1 MFRKSLILF
10 FSLLILSG
18 ITSAQQLVNGWDRDW
33 DDYDMFEWSS
43 DSNPFIEVNYG
54 IVNPK
59 HNIFSTDFQKLGAG
73 EVKLGFSSRDVYFEN
88 YITEFDEKFFFVS
101 NLSKDFANE
110 DLVTDI
116 EMKAWRFGMGTREG
130 YGYRFGRTFAI
141 LPYHQGAISWTRLNY
156 VQPNIINT
164 LAPVLT
170 QEDNDIL
177 DRYEDSFRFGTIAE
191 GGIMLEF
198 GSMVSVNAA
207 YEASVIFPR
216 FMTWKYLGSLVI
228 EGAGVAFIDYF
239 VDEVI
244 DSSPA
249 AGPIVNFVLRNAF
262 SLAMHSL
269 KRDEMNWPFS
279 TETPMT
285 FETVK
290 VGMSF
295 RF

>member
-1 MFRKSLILF
+1 MIF
-10 FSLLILSG
+10 FSLLIFSG
-18 ITSAQQLVNGWDRDW
+18 LTSAQNFVNGWDRDW
-33 DDYDMFEWSS
+33 EDYDMFNWSS

-54 IVNPK
+54 IVNLK
-59 HNIFSTDFQKLGAG
+59 HRDFSTDFQKLGVG

-101 NLSKDFANE
+101 NISRDFSNE
-110 DLVTDI
+110 DLVTDV

-141 LPYHQGAISWTRLNY
+141 LPYHQSAFAWTRLNY
-156 VQPNIINT
+156 VQPNINT
-164 LAPVLT
+164 FIPVLS
-170 QEDNDIL
+170 DNDNNIL
-177 DRYEDSFRFGTIAE
+177 DRYENNFRFGTIAE
-191 GGIMLEF
+191 GGLMLEF
-198 GSMVSVNAA
+198 GSLVSVNAA

-216 FMTWKYLGSLVI
+216 FMTWKYFGSLAI
-228 EGAGVAFIDYF
+228 EGAGIAFIDYF
-239 VDEVI
+239 VDEVM

-269 KRDEMNWPFS
+269 KKEQMNWPFS